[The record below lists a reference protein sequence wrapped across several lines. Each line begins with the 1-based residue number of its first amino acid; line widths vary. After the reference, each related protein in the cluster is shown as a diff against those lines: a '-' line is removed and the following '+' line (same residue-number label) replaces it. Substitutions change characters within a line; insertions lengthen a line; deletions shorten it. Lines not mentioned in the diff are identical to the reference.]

1 MFDVNIATVLIV
13 SLLVMVALGVHIAI
27 ALGMA
32 SALGIFLV
40 TGGSPSVVLA
50 MLGSTAYEALRA
62 YEFAVIPLFM
72 LMGEFVSRSGAVT
85 DVYRAIQRS
94 LRRLPG
100 RLAVATLLGNAIFS
114 FVTGVSIASAA
125 AFSRI
130 AYPEMK
136 RFGYHRGFA
145 LGAVAGSSCLGMLIP
160 PSVLMIVW
168 GLLTER
174 SIGQIFLAGVLPGL
188 LLVTLFVC
196 YVLVTAVLRPALVG
210 GGREIEARAQYA
222 GADAPEAAPP
232 AASEATPAVAPEA
245 SRLQAWTS
253 GLGIL
258 SVVVAVLGGIW
269 FGVFT
274 PTEGAGAGAFIGLM
288 LAIAKGMRFRGAMDA
303 ILSVGRTSAPIL
315 LLLVSAALYSR
326 TLAMTGVSS
335 GIQGAFLGAEL
346 APWLLLAGMIG
357 IWFVLGM
364 VIDSISIMLLTLT
377 IFEPIAVGL
386 GYDPI
391 AFAIIGILA
400 IEAGLLTPPFGLL
413 VYTVKAAI
421 RDEDENISIMEIF
434 RSSTP
439 YWIIMLIGL
448 IAIVNFPGIAT
459 YLPSLVF

>member
-1 MFDVNIATVLIV
+1 VFDVNIATVLIV
-13 SLLVMVALGVHIAI
+13 SLLLMVAMGVHIAI

-32 SALGIFLV
+32 SALGIFLI
-40 TGGSPSVVLA
+40 TGGNFDIVLA
-50 MLGSTAYEALRA
+50 MLGSTAYESLRA

-72 LMGEFVSRSGAVT
+72 LMGEFIGKSGAVT
-85 DVYRAIQRS
+85 DVYQAIHRS
-94 LRRLPG
+94 LKRIPG

-125 AFSRI
+125 AFTRI

-136 RFGYHRGFA
+136 RFGYHKGFA
-145 LGAVAGSSCLGMLIP
+145 LGTIAGSSCLGMLIP

-174 SIGQIFLAGVLPGL
+174 SIGQIFLAGILPGL
-188 LLVTLFVC
+188 LLVSLFVT
-196 YVLVTAVLRPALVG
+196 YVLVVALLRPNLVG
-210 GGREIEARAQYA
+210 YGKE
-222 GADAPEAAPP
+222 EAAIKTKPKEP
-232 AASEATPAVAPEA
+232 DSIPNTRQIWGSA
-245 SRLQAWTS
+245 
-253 GLGIL
+253 LGI
-258 SVVVAVLGGIW
+258 VFVITAVLGGIW

-274 PTEGAGAGAFIGLM
+274 PTEGAGAGAFIGLIM
-288 LAIAKGMRFRGAMDA
+288 AIAKGMRYRDVVDA

-326 TLAMTGVSS
+326 TLAMTGVSTA
-335 GIQGAFLGAEL
+335 IQDTFLGTDML
-346 APWLLLAGMIG
+346 PWMILTAMIG

-364 VIDSISIMLLTLT
+364 VIDSISIMLLTVT
-377 IFEPIAVGL
+377 IFEPIAVNL

-391 AFAIIGILA
+391 AFAIVGILA

-421 RDEDENISIMEIF
+421 QDEDDGISIMQIF

-439 YWIIMLIGL
+439 YWLIMLAGMMA
-448 IAIVNFPGIAT
+448 IASYPQIAT
-459 YLPSLVF
+459 YLPNLLF

>member
-40 TGGSPSVVLA
+40 TGGSFNVVLA

-85 DVYRAIQRS
+85 DVYRAIHRGLQ
-94 LRRLPG
+94 RLPG

-188 LLVTLFVC
+188 LLVSLFVC
-196 YVLVTAVLRPALVG
+196 YVLVSAVARPALVG
-210 GGREIEARAQYA
+210 GGREAAA
-222 GADAPEAAPP
+222 GASPDDAAPHSDDP
-232 AASEATPAVAPEA
+232 APHSEDPAHHA
-245 SRLQAWTS
+245 SRWQTWTS

-288 LAIAKGMRFRGAMDA
+288 LAIAKGMRLRGAIDA

-335 GIQGAFLGAEL
+335 GIQGAFLGADL
-346 APWLLLAGMIG
+346 LPWMLLALMIG
-357 IWFVLGM
+357 IWFILGM

-377 IFEPIAVGL
+377 IFEPIAVSL

-421 RDEDENISIMEIF
+421 RDEDESISVMEIF
-434 RSSTP
+434 RSSIP
-439 YWIIMLIGL
+439 YWIIMLVGM
-448 IAIVNFPGIAT
+448 IAIVNFPQIAT

>member
-1 MFDVNIATVLIV
+1 MFDVNIAAVLIV

-40 TGGSPSVVLA
+40 TGGSFDVVLA

-72 LMGEFVSRSGAVT
+72 LMGEFISKSGAVT
-85 DVYRAIQRS
+85 DVYRAIHRG
-94 LRRLPG
+94 LKRVPG

-188 LLVTLFVC
+188 LLVSLFVT
-196 YVLVTAVLRPALVG
+196 YVLVTAILRPSVVG
-210 GGREIEARAQYA
+210 RGM
-222 GADAPEAAPP
+222 EAAV
-232 AASEATPAVAPEA
+232 EAPTAGEVPEA
-245 SRLQAWTS
+245 SRWQTWTS

-258 SVVVAVLGGIW
+258 SVIIAVLGGIW
-269 FGVFT
+269 FGIFT
-274 PTEGAGAGAFIGLM
+274 PTEGAGAGAFIGLVM
-288 LAIAKGMRFRGAMDA
+288 AIAKGMRYRGAIEA

-315 LLLVSAALYSR
+315 LLLVSAALYAR

-335 GIQGAFLGAEL
+335 GIQGAFLGSEL
-346 APWLLLAGMIG
+346 LPWMLLAGMVG
-357 IWFVLGM
+357 IWFILGM

-377 IFEPIAVGL
+377 IFEPIAVSL

-421 RDEDENISIMEIF
+421 REEDDSVSIMEIF
-434 RSSTP
+434 KSSTP
-439 YWIIMLIGL
+439 YWMIMLICM
-448 IAIVNFPGIAT
+448 IAIVNFPQIAT
-459 YLPSLVF
+459 FLPSLAF

>member
-40 TGGSPSVVLA
+40 TGGSFNVVLA

-85 DVYRAIQRS
+85 DVYRAIHRGLQ
-94 LRRLPG
+94 RLPG

-188 LLVTLFVC
+188 LLVSLFVC
-196 YVLVTAVLRPALVG
+196 YVLVSAVARPALVG
-210 GGREIEARAQYA
+210 GGREAAA
-222 GADAPEAAPP
+222 GASPGDSAHQANDAAPR
-232 AASEATPAVAPEA
+232 ADESAHHA
-245 SRLQAWTS
+245 SRWQTWTS

-288 LAIAKGMRFRGAMDA
+288 LAIAKGMRLRGAIDA

-335 GIQGAFLGAEL
+335 GIQGAFLGTDL
-346 APWLLLAGMIG
+346 LPWMLLALMIG
-357 IWFVLGM
+357 IWFILGM

-377 IFEPIAVGL
+377 IFEPIAVSL

-421 RDEDENISIMEIF
+421 RDEDESISVMEIF
-434 RSSTP
+434 RSSIP
-439 YWIIMLIGL
+439 YWIIMLVGM
-448 IAIVNFPGIAT
+448 IAIVNFPQIAT

>member
-1 MFDVNIATVLIV
+1 MFDVNIAAVLII
-13 SLLVMVALGVHIAI
+13 SLLVMVGLGVHIAI
-27 ALGMA
+27 ALGMT
-32 SALGIFLV
+32 SALGIFLI
-40 TGGSPSVVLA
+40 TGGNFDVVLA
-50 MLGSTAYEALRA
+50 MLGSTAYESLRA

-72 LMGEFVSRSGAVT
+72 LMGEFIGKSGAVT
-85 DVYRAIQRS
+85 DVYQAIHRG
-94 LRRLPG
+94 LKRIPG

-145 LGAVAGSSCLGMLIP
+145 LGTIAGSSCLGMLIP

-188 LLVTLFVC
+188 LLVSLFVA
-196 YVLVTAVLRPALVG
+196 YVLAVALLRPGLVG
-210 GGREIEARAQYA
+210 TGK
-222 GADAPEAAPP
+222 DKSVPEA
-232 AASEATPAVAPEA
+232 EPEDPDSLPSA
-245 SRLQAWTS
+245 RQVWGSA
-253 GLGIL
+253 LGIIF
-258 SVVVAVLGGIW
+258 VIVAVLGGIW

-274 PTEGAGAGAFIGLM
+274 PTEGAGAGAFIGLIM
-288 LAIAKGMRFRGAMDA
+288 AIAKGMRGKDIVDA

-326 TLAMTGVSS
+326 TLAMTGVSTA
-335 GIQGAFLGAEL
+335 IQDTFLGADML
-346 APWLLLAGMIG
+346 PWMIVAAMVG

-364 VIDSISIMLLTLT
+364 VIDSISIMLLTVT
-377 IFEPIAVGL
+377 IFEPIAVSL

-391 AFAIIGILA
+391 AFAIVGILA

-421 RDEDENISIMEIF
+421 QEEDDSVSIMHIF

-439 YWIIMLIGL
+439 YWIIMLTGMIT
-448 IAIVNFPGIAT
+448 IAAYPQIAT
-459 YLPSLVF
+459 YLPGLVF